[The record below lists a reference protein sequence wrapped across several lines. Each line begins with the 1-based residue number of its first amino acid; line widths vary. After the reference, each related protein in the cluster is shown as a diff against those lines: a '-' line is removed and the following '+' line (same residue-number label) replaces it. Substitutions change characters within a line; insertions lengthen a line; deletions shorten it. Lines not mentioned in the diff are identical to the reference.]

1 MTVSIQLWVEGQLL
15 TESVAVS
22 SVTAAR
28 SELNQLKNKWTT
40 NGGKI
45 ILDSANCLEVVNREG
60 IHHKF
65 QIVKY
70 FTKQSL

>member
-1 MTVSIQLWVEGQLL
+1 MTVSIQLWIKDKLL
-15 TESVAVS
+15 SESMAIS

-28 SELNQLKNKWTT
+28 IELNQLKNKWIA

-45 ILDSANCLEVVNREG
+45 ISESANCLELTNQDG
-60 IHHKF
+60 IYHKF

-70 FTKQSL
+70 FTKQPL

>member
-1 MTVSIQLWVEGQLL
+1 MTVSIQLWVEGKLL

-28 SELNQLKNKWTT
+28 SELNQLKNKWIA

-45 ILDSANCLEVVNREG
+45 ISESVNCLELVNRG
-60 IHHKF
+60 GFHHKF

-70 FTKQSL
+70 FTKQPL